1 MCGIPHDT
9 ADAAA
14 PQLVSGMRTDLN
26 LADTS
31 WAVCYPPPGCATGL
45 GRPAS
50 RKTTTKTGRPAPDP
64 TERQDLPYKIELWN
78 PAKSAVEQV
87 LAVTANGSIGYAA
100 FYGATREF
108 PHRYITLRHKNRIV
122 SR

>member
-31 WAVCYPPPGCATGL
+31 WAVCYPPPRLRYRFG
-45 GRPAS
+45 PAS
-50 RKTTTKTGRPAPDP
+50 ESEDDD
-64 TERQDLPYKIELWN
+64 E
-78 PAKSAVEQV
+78 
-87 LAVTANGSIGYAA
+87 NGSS
-100 FYGATREF
+100 GA
-108 PHRYITLRHKNRIV
+108 
-122 SR
+122 